1 MTILIVGAGLTGCV
15 LAERFASIGKKVI
28 ILEKRDH
35 IAGNCYDY
43 IDENGILVNKYGVHI
58 FHTNSEEVWEYI
70 NRFVSWK
77 EWKHTVYGRYKDL
90 YFPIPMNITSVNVL
104 LNTNIQTA
112 EEMKEL
118 LLQQQVKFPVIQNS
132 EQLALSRF
140 GKDIYEKVIYGYTK
154 KQWEKEPRELDAS
167 VVGRIPIRYSYEE
180 GYFNDTYQVLPEK
193 GYTHF
198 CEKLLEHQNIEVKLT
213 SEYRPGP
220 EKYEKIFY
228 TGPIDMYFKDA
239 GLAELEY
246 RSLEFVFET
255 VDKEY
260 FQEGTTVNYTDE
272 AVPYTRIIEYKHF
285 FNQKSKKT
293 TIVKEYP
300 KAKGEPYY
308 PVPTDINKALYEEYK
323 KLAEEEEKK
332 GIYFV
337 GRLANYKY
345 FNMDEAILNAL
356 NIFDLILKK
365 EYYS

>member
-43 IDENGILVNKYGVHI
+43 IDKNGILVNKYGVHI

-70 NRFVSWK
+70 NRFVVWK

-112 EEMKEL
+112 EEMKGL
-118 LLQQQVKFPVIQNS
+118 LLQQQLQFPEIQNS

-193 GYTHF
+193 GYTNF
-198 CEKLLEHQNIEVKLT
+198 CEKLLEHPNIEVKIT
-213 SEYRPGP
+213 SEYTPDSTQ
-220 EKYEKIFY
+220 YEKIFY

-239 GLAELEY
+239 GLAVLEY

-272 AVPYTRIIEYKHF
+272 SVPYTRIIEYKHF
-285 FNQKSKKT
+285 FNQKSEKT

-300 KAKGEPYY
+300 KSKGDPYY
-308 PVPTDINKALYEEYK
+308 PVPTDKNKALYEEYK
-323 KLAEEEEKK
+323 KLAIEEEKK

-356 NIFDLILKK
+356 QMFNLILKK
-365 EYYS
+365 E